1 MCIAH
6 CIENTIC
13 DCPVV
18 NRRAVGAL
26 GVHIC
31 RAPLQRPLAIAR
43 SEHVMC
49 AEVHRS
55 MRRVAQLSQ
64 FIQQFPPMRTINI
77 VRLVRAKEAPDR
89 GEHARRSIS
98 VYGHTNS
105 SAILTVRRERCENQ
119 YESERKGLPAHGV
132 TLN

>member
-18 NRRAVGAL
+18 NRRAVRAF

-31 RAPLQRPLAIAR
+31 RAPLQRALAIASCEQIMR
-43 SEHVMC
+43 

-89 GEHARRSIS
+89 GEHSRWSIS
-98 VYGHTNS
+98 MHGHATG
-105 SAILTVRRERCENQ
+105 SAILTVRGEQC
-119 YESERKGLPAHGV
+119 ESEYKS
-132 TLN
+132 